1 MNLSFSDLEKDIFVK
16 LLEQASDE
24 LSNNGCN
31 DYPIQVT
38 DENREELREF
48 IIAFSEDKEH
58 EEHLLRQLN
67 GKEVYFQD
75 WMILDYLKREIL
87 VS

>member
-1 MNLSFSDLEKDIFVK
+1 MNLSFNDTEKAIFAK

-24 LSNNGCN
+24 LSNNSCN
-31 DYPIQVT
+31 DFPVKVT
-38 DENREELREF
+38 DKNREELREF
-48 IIAFSEDKEH
+48 IIAFAEDEEH
-58 EEHLLRQLN
+58 EEHLLSQLN

-75 WMILDYLKREIL
+75 WMILSYLKREIL